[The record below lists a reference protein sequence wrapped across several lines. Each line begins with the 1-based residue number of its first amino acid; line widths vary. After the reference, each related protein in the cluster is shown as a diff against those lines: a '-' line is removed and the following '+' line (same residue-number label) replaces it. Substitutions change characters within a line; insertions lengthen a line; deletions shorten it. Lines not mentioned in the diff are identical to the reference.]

1 MAADNEQP
9 ASEIRR
15 GKGLRLSVDGDAAEE
30 HTATG
35 DADATLETSQS
46 AVPER
51 KPRRGQRLRLSVQ
64 SDRAELEPVAD
75 PLLVPEEPAPPET
88 PVARRGKTGRAVDP
102 AARDAAIQ
110 RVLHDADARHTVAGD
125 LRMIQLGR
133 GRLAY
138 RRVGKGPPL
147 LLIHGWSGSSRHW
160 LTTMVGLADIRTI
173 YAIDLPGFGETPA
186 LAGTPSLAELADI
199 VTAFVDAQGLDHFDI
214 AGHSFGGAITAYLA
228 AQRPAQV
235 GRIVLTSFG
244 IWRAGLV
251 QPLLGLAA
259 PPTRLGLNLWQPWLG
274 TMQWWFNAARPFNT
288 VLLQT
293 PPMARMMTTMF
304 LHRPPGDIEL
314 LREYLD
320 DLMSMDLRAHLS
332 CFLGLSEPA
341 LITALRSV
349 RAETLVL
356 SGREDRIATPDDV
369 QAIDALIPH
378 SRLLL
383 LDDCGHVPMI
393 EQPIAFHHELRSF
406 FSEG

>member
-1 MAADNEQP
+1 M
-9 ASEIRR
+9 
-15 GKGLRLSVDGDAAEE
+15 
-30 HTATG
+30 
-35 DADATLETSQS
+35 
-46 AVPER
+46 
-51 KPRRGQRLRLSVQ
+51 
-64 SDRAELEPVAD
+64 
-75 PLLVPEEPAPPET
+75 
-88 PVARRGKTGRAVDP
+88 
-102 AARDAAIQ
+102 
-110 RVLHDADARHTVAGD
+110 
-125 LRMIQLGR
+125 
-133 GRLAY
+133 
-138 RRVGKGPPL
+138 
-147 LLIHGWSGSSRHW
+147 
-160 LTTMVGLADIRTI
+160 
-173 YAIDLPGFGETPA
+173 
-186 LAGTPSLAELADI
+186 
-199 VTAFVDAQGLDHFDI
+199 AFVDAQGLEQFDI
-214 AGHSFGGAITAYLA
+214 AGHSFGGAITAYIA
-228 AQRPAQV
+228 AQRPEQV
-235 GRIVLTSFG
+235 RRIALTSFG

-251 QPLLGLAA
+251 QPLLGMAA

-304 LHRPPGDIEL
+304 LHQPPGDIEL

-320 DLMSMDLRAHLS
+320 DLMSMDLRAHLA

-406 FSEG
+406 FSEE